1 MLEETK
7 ISRLVV
13 FIDELDRCRP
23 DTILETLEAIKLFL
37 FEGKVAFVIG
47 ADERHISYAVKSK
60 FRDIEGIQIDIGKE
74 YLEKLIQYPIRIPQ
88 LNADEM
94 EIYIACLLLQ
104 SELSEENFQKAL
116 SWIVEKKK
124 EDFERFKIESV
135 ITLFSNKDDDYLNI
149 VESLSI
155 ANQLAFVLSNG
166 LHGNPRQCKRFLN
179 SMYMRL
185 QMASYKNKKLDRK
198 ILAKIMM
205 LEYIKPRIFNKIA
218 EMAADNSLS
227 KELTLFENGTPEN
240 SDKLKIWRED
250 NWFLNWCKIDPKLSE
265 ENLNTYF
272 YFTRTS
278 LDEKISRISS
288 FLSPESQEIL
298 EQLLS
303 KSDVKIQQAIKSVAN
318 ISDADAAAILEAM
331 NSSMVSETT
340 IAKEL
345 MKSFLLFAQQRT
357 ELTNDTLSYLQ
368 SLSGSQINLGCIS
381 YIAEYANKMNKK
393 VEILDIASKW
403 DKNKQGLKIGIEKL
417 LEK

>member
-1 MLEETK
+1 
-7 ISRLVV
+7 
-13 FIDELDRCRP
+13 
-23 DTILETLEAIKLFL
+23 
-37 FEGKVAFVIG
+37 
-47 ADERHISYAVKSK
+47 
-60 FRDIEGIQIDIGKE
+60 
-74 YLEKLIQYPIRIPQ
+74 
-88 LNADEM
+88 
-94 EIYIACLLLQ
+94 
-104 SELSEENFQKAL
+104 
-116 SWIVEKKK
+116 
-124 EDFERFKIESV
+124 
-135 ITLFSNKDDDYLNI
+135 
-149 VESLSI
+149 
-155 ANQLAFVLSNG
+155 
-166 LHGNPRQCKRFLN
+166 
-179 SMYMRL
+179 
-185 QMASYKNKKLDRK
+185 MASYKNKKLDRK

-227 KELTLFENGTPEN
+227 KELILFENGTPEN

-288 FLSPESQEIL
+288 FLSPEAQEIL

-331 NSSMVSETT
+331 NSSMISETT

-393 VEILDIASKW
+393 VEILEIASQW